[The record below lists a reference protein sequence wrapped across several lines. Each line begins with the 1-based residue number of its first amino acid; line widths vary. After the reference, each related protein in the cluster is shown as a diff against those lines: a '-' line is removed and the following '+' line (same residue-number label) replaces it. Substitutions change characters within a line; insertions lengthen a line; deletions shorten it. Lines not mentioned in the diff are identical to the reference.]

1 MSAIE
6 RAKAHFSAKEVKV
19 IEVPEWGEDNKPLM
33 VYSKPMTLA
42 EKKRLFNS
50 SKDTDIGVLV
60 DVLILKCR
68 DEKGDAIFTL
78 EHKRDLMNAAD
89 PDVIGRVA
97 NQILT
102 EPSVDDHL
110 KN

>member
-1 MSAIE
+1 
-6 RAKAHFSAKEVKV
+6 
-19 IEVPEWGEDNKPLM
+19 
-33 VYSKPMTLA
+33 
-42 EKKRLFNS
+42 
-50 SKDTDIGVLV
+50 
-60 DVLILKCR
+60 LKCR